1 MLRRLAPFALLAIA
15 CKPAPAEPAPTSPE
29 AAAPMASVDPGPA
42 EPTPEPEA
50 PVEPETPAEP
60 ETPTEPDAPAEPETP
75 AEPES
80 AAKAPEPTSGTKTAN
95 ALPKPLFKNVKASCG
110 RDAGVGTKL
119 KSFRLKDLE
128 GKEVTNGRY
137 RKRVML
143 VNFWGTWC
151 APCLKE
157 LPEFD
162 RLYRRY
168 RKAGMTLV
176 AIATDEEAEP
186 VKELAAKRKLRAKI
200 LIGGEAYAEQY
211 GAPNFPFTYVVD
223 TTGTIVGSYH
233 GYKED
238 CLGKLEDD
246 IRKALEKR

>member
-1 MLRRLAPFALLAIA
+1 SAASDVYKRQ
-15 CKPAPAEPAPTSPE
+15 PE
-29 AAAPMASVDPGPA
+29 TA
-42 EPTPEPEA
+42 PEPEKPALAREPSEPPIA
-50 PVEPETPAEP
+50 PKPEEPP
-60 ETPTEPDAPAEPETP
+60 
-75 AEPES
+75 
-80 AAKAPEPTSGTKTAN
+80 APEPTPAAPASGNVAT

-176 AIATDEEAEP
+176 AIATDEDAEP
-186 VKELAAKRKLRAKI
+186 VKQLVAKRKLRAKV
-200 LIGGEAYAEQY
+200 LIGGETYAGQY

-223 TTGTIVGSYH
+223 TTGTIVASYH

-238 CLGKLEDD
+238 CMGKLEDD

>member
-1 MLRRLAPFALLAIA
+1 MLRRIAVLALLATA
-15 CKPAPAEPAPTSPE
+15 CKPAPVDSSPASPAASTPAPSEPVAAVAETPEPTPSPEPEAPAAETPQPEPAPTP
-29 AAAPMASVDPGPA
+29 

-50 PVEPETPAEP
+50 PAA
-60 ETPTEPDAPAEPETP
+60 AP
-75 AEPES
+75 
-80 AAKAPEPTSGTKTAN
+80 TKTADAA
-95 ALPKPLFKNVKASCG
+95 ALPKPLFKSVKESCG
-110 RDAGVGTKL
+110 RDKGVGTKL
-119 KSFRLKDLE
+119 KPFRLKNLE

-168 RKAGMTLV
+168 RKHGMTLV
-176 AIATDEEAEP
+176 AIATDEDAEP
-186 VKELAAKRKLRAKI
+186 VKELVAKRKLRAKV
-200 LIGGEAYAEQY
+200 LLGGEAYAGQY

-223 TTGTIVGSYH
+223 TSGTIVGSYH
-233 GYKED
+233 GYKEE
-238 CLGKLEDD
+238 CMGKLEDD
-246 IRKALEKR
+246 IRTALENK